1 MKLMSK
7 ISKNIKKQRSLNG
20 MTQEELAVKIH
31 VTRQTVSSWETD
43 RTQPDIEILQNLAQI
58 FGIEVEELIYGK
70 RKNTAD
76 EKEKQ
81 LFGNTLITVLSIL
94 GCLLIGVGV
103 VLILSKFWQDF
114 PFMLKLFTCCIPAFL
129 GQGIG
134 IYTYIKKK
142 ESLPWCEG
150 ASVLWL
156 VGVVTTVSV
165 LLGTVNLNHYIVSDS
180 WMYLFFA
187 VNAIVLM
194 ILFKTLSPL
203 AAGYGFSV
211 TWFNVLMNE
220 TENLGYINS
229 GDSYGD
235 IAKFILIA
243 LGQAAI
249 VAVSFY
255 LSSRLY
261 KKESNIIR
269 YTFASWVNF
278 LGLAVSVCSI
288 LLRFTDV
295 VPFASMLIFASVIFF
310 VIGQK
315 HTDYVSPYRLLGL
328 PASAAAL
335 CFLAVF
341 FDIGATSG
349 RWVDTAVLVVCL
361 SPFALLV
368 WEKTRPQSVY
378 LRVYTAL
385 LTLALLSYN
394 IISVFD
400 DVIRP
405 ESFSLEAYDTFKLA
419 EKGFS
424 TVCFFISLAALVMLI
439 VYGAK
444 ERKLLYLNM
453 GFVCS
458 CITVIARLYQLDLG
472 LVVTGVLL
480 IVCGAAL
487 LFVNLKI
494 SRLREKEKLASL
506 NEGEEE
512 LQ

>member
-1 MKLMSK
+1 MSK
-7 ISKNIKKQRSLNG
+7 ISKNIKKFRSLNG
-20 MTQEELAVKIH
+20 MTQEDLAVKIH

-43 RTQPDIEILQNLAQI
+43 RTQPDLGVLQSLAEV

-70 RKNTAD
+70 RRNTAE
-76 EKEKQ
+76 EKEKL
-81 LFGNTLITVLSIL
+81 LFGNTLVTVLSIL
-94 GCLLIGVGV
+94 GCLLIGAGV
-103 VLILSKFWQDF
+103 VLIFVKFWQDF
-114 PFMLKLFTCCIPAFL
+114 PVVLKLFTCCIPAFL
-129 GQGIG
+129 GQCIG

-156 VGVVTTVSV
+156 LGVVTTVSV

-187 VNAIVLM
+187 VNALVFM
-194 ILFKTLSPL
+194 TLFRTLSPL
-203 AAGYGFSV
+203 AAGYGCSI

-220 TENLGYINS
+220 TENLNYINAT
-229 GDSYGD
+229 DD
-235 IAKFILIA
+235 FWDVVKFILIA
-243 LGQAAI
+243 LCQTAI
-249 VAVSFY
+249 VGVCFY

-278 LGLAVSVCSI
+278 LGLAVSIYSI

-295 VPFASMLIFASVIFF
+295 VPFASMLILASVIFF
-310 VIGQK
+310 IIGQK

-335 CFLAVF
+335 CFLAVL
-341 FDIGATSG
+341 FDLGATSG
-349 RWVDTAVLVVCL
+349 RFVDTVVLVVCL
-361 SPFALLV
+361 LPFALLL
-368 WEKTRPQSVY
+368 WEKTRPQSVW
-378 LRVYTAL
+378 LRIYTAL

-400 DVIRP
+400 DVVSAENFSP
-405 ESFSLEAYDTFKLA
+405 EKYETFKLA
-419 EKGFS
+419 ENGFS
-424 TVCFFISLAALVMLI
+424 TVSFFLSLAALVMLI

-458 CITVIARLYQLDLG
+458 CVTVIARLYQLDLG
-472 LVVTGVLL
+472 LVVTGILL

-487 LFVNLKI
+487 LFINLKI
-494 SRLREKEKLASL
+494 SRLREIERPVSL
-506 NEGEEE
+506 SSGEEGV
-512 LQ
+512 Q

>member
-1 MKLMSK
+1 MSK
-7 ISKNIKKQRSLNG
+7 ISKNIKKQRSLNK
-20 MTQEELAVKIH
+20 MTQEELAAKIH

-43 RTQPDIEILQNLAQI
+43 RTQPDLTVLQSLAEV
-58 FGIEVEELIYGK
+58 FGIEIEELIYGK
-70 RKNTAD
+70 RKNTAE
-76 EKEKQ
+76 EKEKL

-114 PFMLKLFTCCIPAFL
+114 PTVLKLLTCCIPAFL
-129 GQGIG
+129 GQGVG

-142 ESLPWCEG
+142 DSRPWCEG

-187 VNAIVLM
+187 ANALVLM
-194 ILFKTLSPL
+194 ALFRTLSPL
-203 AAGYGFSV
+203 VVSYGCSI

-220 TENLGYINS
+220 TDHLGYINEA
-229 GDSYGD
+229 DSAD
-235 IAKFILIA
+235 SVIKFILIS
-243 LGQAAI
+243 LGQFIFVAI
-249 VAVSFY
+249 AFY

-278 LGLAVSVCSI
+278 LGLVAAIYSVV
-288 LLRFTDV
+288 LRFTDY
-295 VPFASMLIFASVIFF
+295 VPFASMLILASVIFF
-310 VIGQK
+310 IIGQK

-328 PASAAAL
+328 PASATAL
-335 CFLAVF
+335 CFLAVL
-341 FDIGATSG
+341 FDLGHTSG
-349 RWVDTAVLVVCL
+349 RWVDIFVLILCL
-361 SPFALLV
+361 SPFALLL
-368 WEKTRPQSVY
+368 WKKTRPQSIW
-378 LRVYTAL
+378 LCVYTSL

-400 DVIRP
+400 DVKY
-405 ESFSLEAYDTFKLA
+405 YDEKYKVFKLV
-419 EKGFS
+419 ESGFS
-424 TVCFFISLAALVMLI
+424 TVSFFLSFAALVMLI

-453 GFVCS
+453 GFVLS
-458 CITVIARLYQLDLG
+458 CVVVIARLYQLDLG
-472 LVVTGVLL
+472 LVVTGILL
-480 IVCGAAL
+480 IVCGAVL

-494 SRLREKEKLASL
+494 SRLRERERLASL
-506 NEGEEE
+506 NSGEEE